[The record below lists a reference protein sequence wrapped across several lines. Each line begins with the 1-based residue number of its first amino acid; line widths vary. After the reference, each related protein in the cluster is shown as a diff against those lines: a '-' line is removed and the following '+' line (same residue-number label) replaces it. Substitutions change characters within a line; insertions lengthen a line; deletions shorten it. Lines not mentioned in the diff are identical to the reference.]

1 MSSYAE
7 DENETFKNSWHTDE
21 FPYFVLRINIP
32 LQTTEEHII
41 KTTVYETRYVIVSK
55 FRQNPKSVHEE
66 ISPKWRAILSN
77 GDTIPCNK
85 YSALGDT
92 VVYQMVKH

>member
-1 MSSYAE
+1 MKYLLHNAG
-7 DENETFKNSWHTDE
+7 TYLF
-21 FPYFVLRINIP
+21 FIL
-32 LQTTEEHII
+32 II
-41 KTTVYETRYVIVSK
+41 VVNMVVFYSLESATKTTVYETRYVIVRK

-92 VVYQMVKH
+92 VVYQIVKH

>member
-1 MSSYAE
+1 MKYLLHNAG
-7 DENETFKNSWHTDE
+7 T
-21 FPYFVLRINIP
+21 YLFVISIILVNM
-32 LQTTEEHII
+32 LVLYSEEHVP

-92 VVYQMVKH
+92 VVYQIVKH

>member
-1 MSSYAE
+1 MKYLLHNAG
-7 DENETFKNSWHTDE
+7 TYLF
-21 FPYFVLRINIP
+21 FIL
-32 LQTTEEHII
+32 II
-41 KTTVYETRYVIVSK
+41 AVNMVVFYSLESATKTTVYETRYVIVSK

-92 VVYQMVKH
+92 VVYQIVKH

>member
-1 MSSYAE
+1 MKYLLHNAG
-7 DENETFKNSWHTDE
+7 TYLF
-21 FPYFVLRINIP
+21 FIL
-32 LQTTEEHII
+32 II
-41 KTTVYETRYVIVSK
+41 VVNMVVFYSLESATKTTVYETRYVIVSK
-55 FRQNPKSVHEE
+55 FRQNPKSVPEE

-92 VVYQMVKH
+92 VVYQIVKH